1 MTAPCSIGFYIK
13 LARLDFLFWA
23 TPEVILVFIY
33 NAKFSY
39 QFWGRKHYFSH
50 EMSDSTWSRRNMII
64 CNYII
69 WNCEFCTLL
78 TKTKILKYK
87 NQRQNITVYI
97 WIFFLININ
106 IHSWSFVYLVLSICI
121 LHSMYGYCFDTK
133 IYIYQIHVL

>member
-1 MTAPCSIGFYIK
+1 MIVPCSPGFYIK
-13 LARLDFLFWA
+13 LTRLDSFFWA

-69 WNCEFCTLL
+69 WNCEFYTLL
-78 TKTKILKYK
+78 TKTKNTKILKSKTKHYSLYM
-87 NQRQNITVYI
+87 N
-97 WIFFLININ
+97 FFLNKYQ
-106 IHSWSFVYLVLSICI
+106 HSFMKFCVFGIEYLQNVTFYVWI
-121 LHSMYGYCFDTK
+121 LFWY
-133 IYIYQIHVL
+133 